1 VECRIPIVGGGT
13 LIAERNVTIEECPVQ
28 IVERG
33 VSIVERNAAIAV
45 WGVSIVEWERNELW
59 RKKTPQ
65 PREERDCGGMS

>member
-1 VECRIPIVGGGT
+1 M
-13 LIAERNVTIEECPVQ
+13 IAERKVTIEGCPVQ

-33 VSIVERNAAIAV
+33 VSFVERNAAMAV
-45 WGVSIVEWERNELW
+45 WGVSIVEWEQKKLG